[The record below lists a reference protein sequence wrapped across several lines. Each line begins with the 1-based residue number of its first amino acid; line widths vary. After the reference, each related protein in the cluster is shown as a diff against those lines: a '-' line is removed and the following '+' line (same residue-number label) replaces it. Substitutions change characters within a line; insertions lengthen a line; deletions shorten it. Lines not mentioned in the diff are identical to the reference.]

1 MNAYFNLNKIIKKR
15 RGGDQSTDCTVE
27 NGLKSVQVF
36 EMGKWKVTVV
46 AKHLQAKYVNLTI
59 GHFSIF

>member
-27 NGLKSVQVF
+27 NGLKSVYL
-36 EMGKWKVTVV
+36 KWG
-46 AKHLQAKYVNLTI
+46 N
-59 GHFSIF
+59 

>member
-27 NGLKSVQVF
+27 NGLKSVYL
-36 EMGKWKVTVV
+36 KWGNQKS
-46 AKHLQAKYVNLTI
+46 LL
-59 GHFSIF
+59 